1 MSRYG
6 SVVRV
11 TVGISLCVLFRN
23 VRAVYLPACLPE
35 TSQLS
40 RSTVRGTTGH
50 IVRLLDSGIK
60 KREGKA
66 AVSLVPGEN
75 VLQRHGSSAYSADGR
90 G

>member
-1 MSRYG
+1 M
-6 SVVRV
+6 
-11 TVGISLCVLFRN
+11 GISLCLFFRN
-23 VRAVYLPACLPE
+23 VRAVYLPAYLPE
-35 TSQLS
+35 ISQLS
-40 RSTVRGTTGH
+40 RSTVRGTMGH

-75 VLQRHGSSAYSADGR
+75 VLQRHGSSACSADGR